1 MKIYIKDYNPRDVL
15 KKIKLID
22 EYYYST
28 KKYIEIISDIGIF
41 YINDKNFYK
50 INIVLDELV
59 ELKINDFDILLDK
72 SVYNNDIV
80 HQLPFNYIDSHIT
93 AFYYAINSKSK
104 IKLVIEGKYEIMDNE
119 IMDNEIMDNEID
131 KVIDKVIDKDKITMN
146 KYYNFSPTN
155 FYFEAPNEK
164 TDFELLNNDDLN
176 VFLSLLN

>member
-1 MKIYIKDYNPRDVL
+1 MKIYIKDYNPMDVL

-28 KKYIEIISDIGIF
+28 KKYIEIISDSGIF

-59 ELKINDFDILLDK
+59 ELKITDLDILLDK
-72 SVYNNDIV
+72 SIYNNDIIY
-80 HQLPFNYIDSHIT
+80 QLPFNYIDSHIT

-104 IKLVIEGKYEIMDNE
+104 IKLVIEGKYEI
-119 IMDNEIMDNEID
+119 IDNEID
-131 KVIDKVIDKDKITMN
+131 KVIDKDKIIMN

>member
-1 MKIYIKDYNPRDVL
+1 MKIYIKDYNPMDVL

-28 KKYIEIISDIGIF
+28 KKYIEIISDSGIF

-59 ELKINDFDILLDK
+59 ELKITDLDILLDK
-72 SVYNNDIV
+72 SLYNNDIIY
-80 HQLPFNYIDSHIT
+80 QLPFNYIDSHIT

-104 IKLVIEGKYEIMDNE
+104 IKLVIEGKYEIIDNE
-119 IMDNEIMDNEID
+119 IDNEID
-131 KVIDKVIDKDKITMN
+131 KVIDKVIDKDKIIMN

>member
-1 MKIYIKDYNPRDVL
+1 MKIYIKDYNPKDIL

-28 KKYIEIISDIGIF
+28 TKSIEIISDDGIF
-41 YINDKNFYK
+41 YIDNKKFQK

-59 ELKINDFDILLDK
+59 ELKICNFDMLLDK

-80 HQLPFNYIDSHIT
+80 YQLPFNYIDSHT
-93 AFYYAINSKSK
+93 TTFYYAINSKSK
-104 IKLVIEGKYEIMDNE
+104 IKLVIEGNYNIIDNE
-119 IMDNEIMDNEID
+119 I
-131 KVIDKVIDKDKITMN
+131 ITN

>member
-1 MKIYIKDYNPRDVL
+1 MKIYIKDYNPKDIL

-22 EYYYST
+22 EYYYSR
-28 KKYIEIISDIGIF
+28 KKSIEIISDNGIF
-41 YINDKNFYK
+41 YIDDKKFHK

-59 ELKINDFDILLDK
+59 ELKISNFDMLLDK
-72 SVYNNDIV
+72 SVYNNEIV
-80 HQLPFNYIDSHIT
+80 YQLPFNYIDSYIT
-93 AFYYAINSKSK
+93 TFYYAINSKSK
-104 IKLVIEGKYEIMDNE
+104 IKLVIEGNYNEIIDNE
-119 IMDNEIMDNEID
+119 I
-131 KVIDKVIDKDKITMN
+131 ITN

>member
-1 MKIYIKDYNPRDVL
+1 MKIYIKYYNPKDIL

-28 KKYIEIISDIGIF
+28 KKSIEIISDNGFF
-41 YINDKNFYK
+41 YIDNKNFYK

-59 ELKINDFDILLDK
+59 EFKISNFDMLLDK

-80 HQLPFNYIDSHIT
+80 YQLPFNYIDSYIT
-93 AFYYAINSKSK
+93 KFYYAINCKSK
-104 IKLVIEGKYEIMDNE
+104 IKLVIEGNYNEITDNE
-119 IMDNEIMDNEID
+119 I
-131 KVIDKVIDKDKITMN
+131 ITN
-146 KYYNFSPTN
+146 KYYNFNPTN

-164 TDFELLNNDDLN
+164 SNFELLNNDDLN

>member
-1 MKIYIKDYNPRDVL
+1 MKIYIKDYNPMDVL

-28 KKYIEIISDIGIF
+28 KKYIEIISDSGIF

-59 ELKINDFDILLDK
+59 ELKITDFDILLDK

-80 HQLPFNYIDSHIT
+80 HQLPLNYIDSHIT

-104 IKLVIEGKYEIMDNE
+104 IKFVIEGNYNE
-119 IMDNEIMDNEID
+119 ITDNEID
-131 KVIDKVIDKDKITMN
+131 KVIDKVIDKDKIIMN